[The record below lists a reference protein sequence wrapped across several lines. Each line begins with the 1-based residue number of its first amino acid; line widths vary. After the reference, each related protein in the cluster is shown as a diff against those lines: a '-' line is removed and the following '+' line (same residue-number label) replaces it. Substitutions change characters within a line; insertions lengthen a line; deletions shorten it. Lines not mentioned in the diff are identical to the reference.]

1 VKDYALFALDYMN
14 YQIENQRF
22 DNSTYGFWSGNY
34 DGDYNIDIN
43 FRTDSSLIYQ
53 PICNP
58 TSMVAVRGIMD
69 VKVLSATNAENF
81 TRIYGIENPKVGE
94 TYSID
99 WEFVLTTSGYGYIY
113 DIGNFRYTDTGNV
126 VSFING
132 TI

>member
-1 VKDYALFALDYMN
+1 M
-14 YQIENQRF
+14 IEDQRF
-22 DNSTYGFWSGNY
+22 DGFDCGFWSGNRS
-34 DGDYNIDIN
+34 GAYNIDIN

-69 VKVLSATNAENF
+69 VKVLSATNTENF

-99 WEFVLTTSGYGYIY
+99 WEFVLTTSGYGFIDYV
-113 DIGNFRYTDTGNV
+113 GEFRFTDTGDV
-126 VSFING
+126 VSFIAANA
-132 TI
+132 